1 MIREEDVEEKMK
13 MKNEVCEERE
23 GHLDDGIYNVFN
35 QFNLKELVTHMQNHI
50 QRMEMCQ
57 REKEMVNKIYGG
69 KYEMTVFVHYLTLTY
84 FRGLRNYHLKNKLL
98 EDFDGDLE

>member
-1 MIREEDVEEKMK
+1 
-13 MKNEVCEERE
+13 
-23 GHLDDGIYNVFN
+23 
-35 QFNLKELVTHMQNHI
+35 
-50 QRMEMCQ
+50 
-57 REKEMVNKIYGG
+57 MVNKIYGG